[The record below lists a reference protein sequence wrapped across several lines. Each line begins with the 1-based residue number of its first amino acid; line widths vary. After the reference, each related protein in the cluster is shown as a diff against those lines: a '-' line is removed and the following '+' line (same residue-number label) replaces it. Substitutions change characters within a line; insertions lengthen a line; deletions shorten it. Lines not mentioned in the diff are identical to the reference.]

1 MKEVVSFFLY
11 PPFTGWLG
19 LLRIIFLFFSLLF
32 LIGIF
37 SFLFKTSWLKAIF
50 FQDLIEFL
58 SFKPYQAKKT
68 KKWKKVLYRLETG
81 LESEAKLALIESE
94 MVLDEVLKESGYPGE
109 NLGEKLGKITVA
121 SLPNIEEVKEAH
133 KIRDNIIHDPA
144 YKLTLE
150 EAERTIKI
158 YEKALKDLEAL

>member
-1 MKEVVSFFLY
+1 MKEIISFFLY
-11 PPFTGWLG
+11 PSFTGWLG
-19 LLRIIFLFFSLLF
+19 LLRIIFLIFSLLF

-37 SFLFKTSWLKAIF
+37 YFLSKTSWLKSIF

-58 SFKPYQAKKT
+58 SFKSYQVKKT
-68 KKWKKVLYRLETG
+68 KKWKKILYRLETG

-94 MVLDEVLKESGYPGE
+94 MVLDEAFKELGYPGE
-109 NLGEKLGKITVA
+109 TLGERLEKITAA

-133 KIRDNIIHDPA
+133 KIHNNIIHDPT

-150 EAERTIKI
+150 EAKRVITT